1 MTTWRKGQDSL
12 AKGISDHVK
21 PLKTFVEDFDFRTV
35 TRVSGSAIYLTATPL
50 TTSSAFV
57 HNLLHNKTV
66 HKNVF
71 FVSIGFKNTPYVS
84 ADERLKI
91 EELPKGFFRVLVRY
105 GFMDRADLSAII
117 RILRNRDFDI
127 DLDDTTIFVSRET
140 PILKG
145 SGRLRLRDR
154 LFILML
160 RNAEPITRYF
170 NLPVEKVFEV
180 GVQLKI

>member
-1 MTTWRKGQDSL
+1 MSL
-12 AKGISDHVK
+12 SKGIADHVK
-21 PLKTFVEDFDFRTV
+21 PLRSFIEDFDFRTV
-35 TRVSGSAIYLTATPL
+35 TRVSGTALYLTESPL

-66 HKNVF
+66 HRNVF
-71 FVSIGFKNTPYVS
+71 FVSIGFKNVPYVAA
-84 ADERLKI
+84 ADRVQVG
-91 EELPKGFFRVLVRY
+91 ELPKGFMRVLVRY

-117 RILRNRDFDI
+117 RVLRNRDFEI

-140 PILKG
+140 PILKATHG
-145 SGRLRLRDR
+145 KLRLRER
-154 LFILML
+154 FFILML

-180 GVQLKI
+180 GVQLRI